1 MPVSIDDI
9 AKQMLV
15 LLPDDGTPVL
25 NRVMRVMLAR
35 ALSEGIAEDAYAS
48 ARAKLLGEER
58 IGLKPGQG
66 GQVFLRAKPASLP
79 SRKQSK
85 SESDGWSESDL
96 MPWLKKYLSG
106 PLQQQLGV
114 LRGGQCLV
122 YDTSAVGKHG
132 ANWARPDFTLICA
145 RHFKFLPGI
154 EFDVHSFELKAESG
168 GATDLA
174 VYEALAQTR
183 FTNFGHLVWHLPGG
197 SKFEKKL
204 PALERQCGQHGIGF
218 IRARDPRKFD
228 TWEILLEPQPKRT
241 PSSEVDQFL
250 DERLKEDQRKQI
262 RNLLNGSA
270 A

>member
-1 MPVSIDDI
+1 
-9 AKQMLV
+9 
-15 LLPDDGTPVL
+15 
-25 NRVMRVMLAR
+25 
-35 ALSEGIAEDAYAS
+35 
-48 ARAKLLGEER
+48 
-58 IGLKPGQG
+58 
-66 GQVFLRAKPASLP
+66 
-79 SRKQSK
+79 
-85 SESDGWSESDL
+85 
-96 MPWLKKYLSG
+96 MPWLRKYRDG
-106 PLQQQLGV
+106 PIQQQLGV
-114 LRGGQCLV
+114 LRGGRCLV

-183 FTNFGHLVWHLPGG
+183 FTNFGHLVWHLPEG

-204 PALERQCGQHGIGF
+204 PALERQCAQHGIGF
-218 IRARDPRKFD
+218 IRARDPRKPD
-228 TWEILLEPQPKRT
+228 TWEILLEPHPKRT

-262 RNLLNGSA
+262 RNLLNGSPA
-270 A
+270 

>member
-9 AKQMLV
+9 AKQMLA
-15 LLPDDGTPVL
+15 LLPQDGTPVL
-25 NRVMRVMLAR
+25 NRVMRVMLGR
-35 ALSEGIAEDAYAS
+35 ALSESIAEDAYAS
-48 ARAKLLGEER
+48 ARSKLLDDER
-58 IGLKPGQG
+58 IGVKAGQG
-66 GQVFLRAKPASLP
+66 GQIFLR
-79 SRKQSK
+79 SK
-85 SESDGWSESDL
+85 SSRPGPRSSPRSEPDGWSESDL
-96 MPWLKKYLSG
+96 MPWLRKYLDG
-106 PLQQQLGV
+106 PIQRQLGV

-122 YDTSAVGKHG
+122 YDTSAIGKHG
-132 ANWARPDFTLICA
+132 ANWARPDFTLVCA

-183 FTNFGHLVWHLPGG
+183 FTNFGHLVWHLPEG

-204 PALERQCGQHGIGF
+204 AALERQCSQHGIGF
-218 IRARDPRKFD
+218 IRLRDPRKFES
-228 TWEILLEPQPKRT
+228 WEILLEPLAKRT
-241 PSSEVDQFL
+241 PSAEIDQFL

-262 RNLLNGSA
+262 RALLNGSA